1 MLRFFQLSTLR
12 RQALEN
18 VSDDLYSLSQG
29 PDERYGSWNNCIV
42 NGVRYRSKRTE
53 EMFRTQCS
61 GVSTVGVHNG
71 EDIIFYGTLLEV
83 MELLYKFDRKVLV
96 FRCKWFNS
104 DPNSNLVVGDHNLT
118 SINTTSNWYAG
129 DPYILASQARQVF
142 YLPDLRRGP
151 NWRIVQKVPSRTMFD
166 VLEKDDVDDENFDV
180 DDDTDDDFGILPLT
194 PVEDNVDPSSLV
206 RNDVMPI
213 HYPDRLFVD
222 LNIESPNII
231 FDQDEDEGI
240 DEEFEDEDESDEI
253 DIDSD
258 ESRSSDDESDY
269 A

>member
-1 MLRFFQLSTLR
+1 
-12 RQALEN
+12 
-18 VSDDLYSLSQG
+18 
-29 PDERYGSWNNCIV
+29 
-42 NGVRYRSKRTE
+42 
-53 EMFRTQCS
+53 
-61 GVSTVGVHNG
+61 
-71 EDIIFYGTLLEV
+71 
-83 MELLYKFDRKVLV
+83 
-96 FRCKWFNS
+96 
-104 DPNSNLVVGDHNLT
+104 
-118 SINTTSNWYAG
+118 
-129 DPYILASQARQVF
+129 
-142 YLPDLRRGP
+142 
-151 NWRIVQKVPSRTMFD
+151 MFD

-180 DDDTDDDFGILPLT
+180 DDDFGILPLT

-213 HYPDRLFVD
+213 HYPDQLFVD

-240 DEEFEDEDESDEI
+240 YEEFEDEDESDEI